1 MFRIENPDNNISWDC
16 KSQRRR
22 SIPYIRRDVGMKLTK
37 DQILQMQKDY
47 DAGKL
52 NQGKQK
58 VE

>member
-1 MFRIENPDNNISWDC
+1 MIENPDNNISWDC
-16 KSQRRR
+16 KSQQRR

-58 VE
+58 LE

>member
-1 MFRIENPDNNISWDC
+1 MHQTKQSNA
-16 KSQRRR
+16 
-22 SIPYIRRDVGMKLTK
+22 GMKLTK